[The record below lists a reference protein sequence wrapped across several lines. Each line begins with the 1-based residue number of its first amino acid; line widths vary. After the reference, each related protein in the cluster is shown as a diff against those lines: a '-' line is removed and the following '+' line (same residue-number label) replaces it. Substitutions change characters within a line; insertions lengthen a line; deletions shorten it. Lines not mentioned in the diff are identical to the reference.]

1 MPMNIYYITIITLG
15 GIKKKKLKPKKK
27 KMTKQ
32 SEQPSKW
39 ARGLK

>member
-1 MPMNIYYITIITLG
+1 MPMNINYITIITLG
-15 GIKKKKLKPKKK
+15 GIKKKKPETKK

-32 SEQPSKW
+32 SEQPSKR